1 MLNNNKGQSLVEA
14 VLLIALFLFISKL
27 AMDGLKNNE
36 FLITMIQKPLV
47 KIASTIEN
55 GSPHASEQPKLDHPN
70 SVNRHISHY
79 GHVE

>member
-1 MLNNNKGQSLVEA
+1 MLNNKGQSLVEA

-36 FLITMIQKPLV
+36 FLISMIQKPLV

-55 GSPHASEQPKLDHPN
+55 GSPHNSEQPKLEHPN
-70 SVNRHISHY
+70 TVDKHITLR
-79 GHVE
+79 GDTQ